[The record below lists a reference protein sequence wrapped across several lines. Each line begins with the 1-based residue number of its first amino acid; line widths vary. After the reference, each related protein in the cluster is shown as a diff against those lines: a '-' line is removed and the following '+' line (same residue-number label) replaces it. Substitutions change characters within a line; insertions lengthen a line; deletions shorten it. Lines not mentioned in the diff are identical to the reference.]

1 MNQEKLQ
8 TFFFLSLLIGISV
21 LVAYV
26 FLPYV
31 GVIIVSA
38 TMAIILR
45 PLHRR
50 ILSSIP
56 THESLASLATVLA
69 ALLIIFIPL
78 FLFGAAVVKQAGEL
92 YFDITSGAQSTDI
105 INRALI
111 AVQEKISRFAPSA
124 ALDADQALK
133 QLLGWIIS
141 KLGVVFS
148 EVTGFIFGF
157 ALSMLTMYYLLKDG
171 KKLENILITLSPLKD
186 SDDRDIFSKLKQAV
200 HSVIWGTL
208 VVALTQGVLITTGFY
223 LFGVPNGALW
233 GAVGAIAALI
243 PFVGTTL
250 VILPGVAYLFFTGSS
265 LPALG
270 LLIWGATAVGLID
283 NILTPKLLSRGIRIH
298 PLLILFSVLGGL
310 SFFGPAGFLI
320 GPLLLSLFFALLSI
334 YQKQLTTDGV

>member
-69 ALLIIFIPL
+69 ALLIIF
-78 FLFGAAVVKQAGEL
+78 
-92 YFDITSGAQSTDI
+92 
-105 INRALI
+105 
-111 AVQEKISRFAPSA
+111 VQEKISRFAPSA

-223 LFGVPNGALW
+223 F
-233 GAVGAIAALI
+233 
-243 PFVGTTL
+243 
-250 VILPGVAYLFFTGSS
+250 
-265 LPALG
+265 
-270 LLIWGATAVGLID
+270 
-283 NILTPKLLSRGIRIH
+283 
-298 PLLILFSVLGGL
+298 
-310 SFFGPAGFLI
+310 
-320 GPLLLSLFFALLSI
+320 
-334 YQKQLTTDGV
+334 